1 MKNVMIL
8 TGAGQIGMAIARRM
22 GYGMKIVIGDKKP
35 ENAKAISD
43 IMNQAGFDTTAMEM
57 DLSSRE
63 SIRAIIA
70 EGQKYGPITM
80 LVNAAGVSP
89 SQAPIEA
96 ILKVDLYGTAVLLE
110 EVGKVIAPGG
120 VGVTISSQSG
130 HRMPALTPRED
141 EQLACTPT
149 EELLKLDLL
158 QPEHIRDTLHVYQLA
173 KRCNE
178 KRVMAE
184 SVKWGERG
192 ARVNSISPGIIVT
205 PLALDEF
212 NGPRGD
218 FYKNMFAKCPAG
230 RPGTADEVA
239 NVAELLMSPKGAFI
253 TGADFLIDGGATAS
267 YFYGPLKPEE

>member
-1 MKNVMIL
+1 MKDVMIL
-8 TGAGQIGMAIARRM
+8 TGAGQIGMAIVRRM
-22 GYGMKIVIGDKKP
+22 GYGMKIVIGDKKQ
-35 ENAKAISD
+35 ENAQMIAK
-43 IMNQAGFDTTAMEM
+43 IMNDAGFDVEAMEM

-63 SIRAIIA
+63 SIKSLIA
-70 EGQKYGPITM
+70 EAQKYGDISM
-80 LVNAAGVSP
+80 LINAAGVSP
-89 SQAPIEA
+89 SQAPVES

-110 EVGKVIAPGG
+110 EVGKVIKEGG

-130 HRMPALTPRED
+130 HRMPALTPEED
-141 EQLACTPT
+141 EQLACTPA
-149 EELLKLDLL
+149 EDLLKLDLL
-158 QPEHIRDTLHVYQLA
+158 QPENIRDTLHAYQLA

-184 SVKWGERG
+184 SVKWGEKG
-192 ARVNSISPGIIVT
+192 ARINSISPGIIVT
-205 PLALDEF
+205 PLAIDEF

-239 NVAELLMSPKGAFI
+239 NVAELLLSDKGAFI

-267 YFYGPLKPEE
+267 YFYGPLRPEA